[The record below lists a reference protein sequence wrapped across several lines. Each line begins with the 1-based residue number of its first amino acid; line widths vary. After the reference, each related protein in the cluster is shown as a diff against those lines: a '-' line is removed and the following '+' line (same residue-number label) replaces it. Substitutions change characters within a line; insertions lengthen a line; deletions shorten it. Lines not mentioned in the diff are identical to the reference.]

1 MKVGQPRGMLPT
13 CAYFCLKR
21 HCDKHCKTSG
31 VEWFQ
36 ISETGGNESQRVGEA
51 LTLPRL
57 SSGGSNILTYLQ
69 FYANNTRELL
79 SSRPCVLYFIGLL
92 GKPNLTWIR
101 LWRYSQAADNKI
113 PFDFIPSP
121 YNKACLG
128 LYFP

>member
-1 MKVGQPRGMLPT
+1 MVSNLRNRW
-13 CAYFCLKR
+13 KR
-21 HCDKHCKTSG
+21 VSESG
-31 VEWFQ
+31 LDPNIATLAEW
-36 ISETGGNESQRVGEA
+36 
-51 LTLPRL
+51 RL
-57 SSGGSNILTYLQ
+57 QHPYLQ

-101 LWRYSQAADNKI
+101 LWRYSQAADDEI

-121 YNKACLG
+121 HNKACLG